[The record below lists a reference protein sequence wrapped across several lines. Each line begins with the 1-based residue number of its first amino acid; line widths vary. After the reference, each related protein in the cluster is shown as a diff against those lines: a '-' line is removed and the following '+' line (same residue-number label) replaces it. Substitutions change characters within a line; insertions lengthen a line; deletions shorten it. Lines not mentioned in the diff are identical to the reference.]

1 MQASKTPA
9 YIALVA
15 AVAAGALLSP
25 HRNEVSAPKLPGSPT
40 AVQDRVDPA
49 LPPEPE
55 KTVAWQDTALTWG
68 NIQLK
73 TSAPLANATAPDC
86 HTPTGDENEVGT
98 CVGVVPGD
106 QPIVWKVSTV
116 TQRDRFVPARW
127 FIEAKN
133 YIRQSVPAE
142 QLAGRLKIDGA
153 LTSSISLESPSLIA
167 LPPLK
172 NEIAIIGQAT
182 YRPSENA
189 PPIIMTC
196 VLAYIL
202 AANRPTQLFYC
213 APAQDVALRDAARM
227 IASIHKSNPSSELPR
242 GSIQAIERA
251 AYQRGLKKAGGAASN
266 PTLVSDEIEYF
277 AKTKDDCQSYGAISQ
292 ERFVCY
298 EQHAKAR
305 IDQVTTLPE
314 G

>member
-15 AVAAGALLSP
+15 AIAAGALLSP
-25 HRNEVSAPKLPGSPT
+25 HRNEVSAPKLSGPPA
-40 AVQDRVDPA
+40 AVQDRVNPA
-49 LPPEPE
+49 PPSEPE
-55 KTVAWQDTALTWG
+55 KTVAWQDTLLTWG

-73 TSAPLANATAPDC
+73 TSAPLADATAPDC

-106 QPIVWKVSTV
+106 QSIVWKVSTV

-127 FIEAKN
+127 FVETKN
-133 YIRQSVPAE
+133 SIRQSMPAE
-142 QLAGRLKIDGA
+142 QLAARLKSDGA
-153 LTSSISLESPSLIA
+153 LTSSISLESPSLIVV
-167 LPPLK
+167 PPLK
-172 NEIAIIGQAT
+172 NEVAITGQAT
-182 YRPSENA
+182 YRPSPNV

-213 APAQDVALRDAARM
+213 APVQDVALRDAARI
-227 IASIHKSNPSSELPR
+227 IASIHKFNPSSDLPR
-242 GSIQAIERA
+242 GSIQTIERA
-251 AYQRGLKKAGGAASN
+251 AYQRRLKKAGGAVSN

-277 AKTKDDCQSYGAISQ
+277 AKTKDDCQSYGVISQ
-292 ERFVCY
+292 ERFICY

-305 IDQVTTLPE
+305 IDQVASLPE